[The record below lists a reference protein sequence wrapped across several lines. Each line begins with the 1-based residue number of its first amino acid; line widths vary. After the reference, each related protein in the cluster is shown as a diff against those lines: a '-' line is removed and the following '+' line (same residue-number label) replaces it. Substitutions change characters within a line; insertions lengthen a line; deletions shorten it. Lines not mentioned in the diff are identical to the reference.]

1 MWKKTFIFADMKR
14 IVCIFFL
21 FLTGLALQ
29 AQSYKLVL
37 ADDIPADAAKVL
49 EQRFTQ
55 MLQGSG
61 ITLADDGAPL
71 TVTAQVVSRV
81 ETPGSMSQT
90 ALSIDLV
97 AKAGEAVATFPVKGV
112 GESDADAWLR
122 AVKQLLPKSKS
133 ALEFVEKLK

>member
-1 MWKKTFIFADMKR
+1 MKR
-14 IVCIFFL
+14 IVCILFL

-61 ITLADDGAPL
+61 ITWADDGAPL
-71 TVTAQVVSRV
+71 TVTAKVTSRV

-90 ALSIDLV
+90 ALTIELV
-97 AKAGEAVATFPVKGV
+97 AKAGDAVATFPVKGV
-112 GESDADAWLR
+112 GESDADAWIR
-122 AVKQLLPKSKS
+122 AVKQLLPRSKN

>member
-1 MWKKTFIFADMKR
+1 M
-14 IVCIFFL
+14 FL

-37 ADDIPADAAKVL
+37 PEGIPADAAKVL

-71 TVTAQVVSRV
+71 MVTAQVVSRV

-90 ALSIDLV
+90 ALTIDLV
-97 AKAGEAVATFPVKGV
+97 AKAGDVVATFPVKGV
-112 GESDADAWLR
+112 GEGDADAWLR
-122 AVKQLLPKSKS
+122 AVKQLLPRSKT

>member
-1 MWKKTFIFADMKR
+1 MKR
-14 IVCIFFL
+14 IVCILFL

-37 ADDIPADAAKVL
+37 PEGIPADAAKVL

-90 ALSIDLV
+90 ALTIDLV
-97 AKAGEAVATFPVKGV
+97 AKAGDVVATFPVKGV
-112 GESDADAWLR
+112 GEGDADAWLR
-122 AVKQLLPKSKS
+122 AVKQLLPRSKT

>member
-1 MWKKTFIFADMKR
+1 MKR
-14 IVCIFFL
+14 IVCILFL
-21 FLTGLALQ
+21 FLTGLSLQ

-37 ADDIPADAAKVL
+37 PEGIPADAAKVL

-90 ALSIDLV
+90 ALTIDLV
-97 AKAGEAVATFPVKGV
+97 AKAGDVVATFPVKGV
-112 GESDADAWLR
+112 GEGDADAWLR
-122 AVKQLLPKSKS
+122 AVKQLLPRSKT

>member
-1 MWKKTFIFADMKR
+1 MKK
-14 IVCIFFL
+14 IVCILFL

-55 MLQGSG
+55 MFQGSG
-61 ITLADDGAPL
+61 ITWADDGAPL
-71 TVTAQVVSRV
+71 TVTAKVTSRV

-90 ALSIDLV
+90 ALTIDLV
-97 AKAGEAVATFPVKGV
+97 AKAGNVVATFPVKGV
-112 GESDADAWLR
+112 GESDADAWIR
-122 AVKQLLPKSKS
+122 AVKQLLPRSKN

>member
-1 MWKKTFIFADMKR
+1 MKR
-14 IVCIFFL
+14 IVCILFL
-21 FLTGLALQ
+21 FLTGLVLQ

-61 ITLADDGAPL
+61 ITWADDGAPL
-71 TVTAQVVSRV
+71 TVTAKVTSRV

-90 ALSIDLV
+90 ALTIDLV
-97 AKAGEAVATFPVKGV
+97 AKAGDAVATFPVKGV
-112 GESDADAWLR
+112 GESDADAWIR
-122 AVKQLLPKSKS
+122 AVKQLLPRSKN

>member
-1 MWKKTFIFADMKR
+1 MKK
-14 IVCIFFL
+14 IVCILFL

-61 ITLADDGAPL
+61 ITWADDGAPL
-71 TVTAQVVSRV
+71 TVTAKVTSRV

-90 ALSIDLV
+90 ALTIDLV
-97 AKAGEAVATFPVKGV
+97 AKAGDVVATFPVKGV
-112 GESDADAWLR
+112 GESDADAWIR
-122 AVKQLLPKSKS
+122 AVKQLLPRSKN

>member
-1 MWKKTFIFADMKR
+1 MKK
-14 IVCIFFL
+14 IVCILFL

-61 ITLADDGAPL
+61 ITWADDGAPL
-71 TVTAQVVSRV
+71 TVTAKVTSRV

-90 ALSIDLV
+90 ALTIELV
-97 AKAGEAVATFPVKGV
+97 AKAGDAVATFPVKGV
-112 GESDADAWLR
+112 GESDADAWIR
-122 AVKQLLPKSKS
+122 AVKQQKKKKKN

>member
-1 MWKKTFIFADMKR
+1 MKK
-14 IVCIFFL
+14 IVCILFL

-55 MLQGSG
+55 MFQGSG
-61 ITLADDGAPL
+61 ITWADDGAPL
-71 TVTAQVVSRV
+71 TVTAKVTSRV

-90 ALSIDLV
+90 ALTIELV
-97 AKAGEAVATFPVKGV
+97 AKAGDAVATFPVKGV
-112 GESDADAWLR
+112 GESDADAWIR
-122 AVKQLLPKSKS
+122 AVKQLLPRSKN

>member
-1 MWKKTFIFADMKR
+1 MKK
-14 IVCIFFL
+14 IVCILFL

-29 AQSYKLVL
+29 AQSYKLAL

-61 ITLADDGAPL
+61 ITWADDGAPL
-71 TVTAQVVSRV
+71 TVTAKVTSRV

-90 ALSIDLV
+90 ALTIDLV
-97 AKAGEAVATFPVKGV
+97 AKAGDAVATFPVKGV
-112 GESDADAWLR
+112 GESDADAWIR
-122 AVKQLLPKSKS
+122 AVKQLLPRSKN

>member
-1 MWKKTFIFADMKR
+1 MKR
-14 IVCIFFL
+14 IVCILFL

-37 ADDIPADAAKVL
+37 PEGIPADAVKVL

-61 ITLADDGAPL
+61 ITLADDGTPL

-90 ALSIDLV
+90 ALTIDLV
-97 AKAGEAVATFPVKGV
+97 AKAGDVVATFPVKGV
-112 GESDADAWLR
+112 GEGDADAWLR
-122 AVKQLLPKSKS
+122 AVKQLLPRSKT

>member
-1 MWKKTFIFADMKR
+1 M
-14 IVCIFFL
+14 FL

-37 ADDIPADAAKVL
+37 PEGIPADAAKVL

-90 ALSIDLV
+90 ALTIDLV
-97 AKAGEAVATFPVKGV
+97 AKAGDVVATFPVKGV
-112 GESDADAWLR
+112 GEGDADAWLR
-122 AVKQLLPKSKS
+122 AVKQLLPRSKT

>member
-1 MWKKTFIFADMKR
+1 MKR
-14 IVCIFFL
+14 IVCILFL

-37 ADDIPADAAKVL
+37 PEGIPADAAKVL

-71 TVTAQVVSRV
+71 SVTAQVTSRV

-90 ALSIDLV
+90 ALTIDLV
-97 AKAGEAVATFPVKGV
+97 AKAGDVVATFPIKGV

-122 AVKQLLPKSKS
+122 AVKQLLPRSKN

>member
-1 MWKKTFIFADMKR
+1 MKK
-14 IVCIFFL
+14 IVCILFL

-61 ITLADDGAPL
+61 ITWADDGAPL
-71 TVTAQVVSRV
+71 LVTAKVTSRV

-90 ALSIDLV
+90 ALTIDLV
-97 AKAGEAVATFPVKGV
+97 AKAGDAVATFPVKGV
-112 GESDADAWLR
+112 GESDADAWIR
-122 AVKQLLPKSKS
+122 AVKQLLPRSKN

>member
-1 MWKKTFIFADMKR
+1 MKK
-14 IVCIFFL
+14 IVCILFL

-61 ITLADDGAPL
+61 ITLSDDGAPL
-71 TVTAQVVSRV
+71 SVTAKVTSRV

-90 ALSIDLV
+90 ALTIDLV
-97 AKAGEAVATFPVKGV
+97 AQAGEVVATFPVKGV
-112 GESDADAWLR
+112 GEGDADAWIR
-122 AVKQLLPKSKS
+122 AVKQLLPRSKS
-133 ALEFVEKLK
+133 ALEFIEKLK

>member
-1 MWKKTFIFADMKR
+1 MKR

-37 ADDIPADAAKVL
+37 PEGIPADAAKVL

-97 AKAGEAVATFPVKGV
+97 AKAGDAVATFPVKGV
-112 GESDADAWLR
+112 GEGDADAWLR

>member
-1 MWKKTFIFADMKR
+1 MKR
-14 IVCIFFL
+14 IVCILFL

-37 ADDIPADAAKVL
+37 PEGIPADAVKVL

-61 ITLADDGAPL
+61 ITLADDGTPL

-112 GESDADAWLR
+112 GEGDADAWLR
-122 AVKQLLPKSKS
+122 AVKQLLPRSKT

>member
-1 MWKKTFIFADMKR
+1 MKR
-14 IVCIFFL
+14 IVCILFL

-37 ADDIPADAAKVL
+37 PEGIPADAVKVL

-61 ITLADDGAPL
+61 ITLADDGTPL

-90 ALSIDLV
+90 ALTIDLV

-112 GESDADAWLR
+112 GEGDADAWLR
-122 AVKQLLPKSKS
+122 AVKQLLPRSKT

>member
-1 MWKKTFIFADMKR
+1 M
-14 IVCIFFL
+14 VCL
-21 FLTGLALQ
+21 LAATLGLQ

-37 ADDIPADAAKVL
+37 PEGIPADAAKVL

-61 ITLADDGAPL
+61 ITWADDGAPL
-71 TVTAQVVSRV
+71 TVTAKVTSRV

-90 ALSIDLV
+90 ALTIDLV
-97 AKAGEAVATFPVKGV
+97 AKAGDAVATFPVKGV
-112 GESDADAWLR
+112 GESDADAWIR
-122 AVKQLLPKSKS
+122 AVKQLLPRSKN

>member
-1 MWKKTFIFADMKR
+1 MKR
-14 IVCIFFL
+14 IVCILFL

-37 ADDIPADAAKVL
+37 PEGIPADAAKVL

-61 ITLADDGAPL
+61 ITWADDGAPL
-71 TVTAQVVSRV
+71 TVTAKVTSRV

-90 ALSIDLV
+90 ALTIDLV
-97 AKAGEAVATFPVKGV
+97 AKAGDAVATFPVKGV

-122 AVKQLLPKSKS
+122 AVKQLLPRSKN

>member
-1 MWKKTFIFADMKR
+1 MKR
-14 IVCIFFL
+14 IVCILFL

-37 ADDIPADAAKVL
+37 PEGIPADAAKVL

-71 TVTAQVVSRV
+71 MVTAQVVSRV

-90 ALSIDLV
+90 ALTIDLV
-97 AKAGEAVATFPVKGV
+97 AKAGDVVATFPVKGV
-112 GESDADAWLR
+112 GEGDADAWLR
-122 AVKQLLPKSKS
+122 AVKQLLPRSKT

>member
-1 MWKKTFIFADMKR
+1 MKR
-14 IVCIFFL
+14 IVCILFL

-61 ITLADDGAPL
+61 ITWADDGAPL
-71 TVTAQVVSRV
+71 TVTAKVTSRV

-90 ALSIDLV
+90 ALTIDLV
-97 AKAGEAVATFPVKGV
+97 AKAGDAVATFPVKGV
-112 GESDADAWLR
+112 GESDADAWIR
-122 AVKQLLPKSKS
+122 AVKQLLPRSKN

>member
-1 MWKKTFIFADMKR
+1 MKR
-14 IVCIFFL
+14 IVCILFL

-37 ADDIPADAAKVL
+37 PEGIPADAAKVL
-49 EQRFTQ
+49 EQRLTQ

-61 ITLADDGAPL
+61 ITLADDGTPL
-71 TVTAQVVSRV
+71 TVQTKVVSRV

-90 ALSIDLV
+90 ALAIDV
-97 AKAGEAVATFPVKGV
+97 IAQAGEAVVTFPVKGV
-112 GESDADAWLR
+112 GENDADAWLR
-122 AVKQLLPKSKS
+122 AVKQLLPRSKT

>member
-1 MWKKTFIFADMKR
+1 MKR
-14 IVCIFFL
+14 IVCILFL

-37 ADDIPADAAKVL
+37 PEGIPADAAKVL

-90 ALSIDLV
+90 ALTIDLV
-97 AKAGEAVATFPVKGV
+97 AKAGDVVATFPVKGV
-112 GESDADAWLR
+112 GEGDADAWLR

>member
-1 MWKKTFIFADMKR
+1 MKK
-14 IVCIFFL
+14 IVCILFL

-61 ITLADDGAPL
+61 ITWADDGAPL
-71 TVTAQVVSRV
+71 TVTAKVTSRV

-90 ALSIDLV
+90 ALTIDLV
-97 AKAGEAVATFPVKGV
+97 AKAGDVVATFPIKGV

-122 AVKQLLPKSKS
+122 AVKQLLPRSKN

>member
-1 MWKKTFIFADMKR
+1 M
-14 IVCIFFL
+14 FL

-61 ITLADDGAPL
+61 ITWADDGAPL
-71 TVTAQVVSRV
+71 TVTAKVTSRV
-81 ETPGSMSQT
+81 ETCGSMSQT
-90 ALSIDLV
+90 ALTIDLV
-97 AKAGEAVATFPVKGV
+97 AKAGDAVATFPVKGV
-112 GESDADAWLR
+112 GESDADAWIR
-122 AVKQLLPKSKS
+122 AVKQLLPRSKN

>member
-1 MWKKTFIFADMKR
+1 MKK
-14 IVCIFFL
+14 IVCILFL
-21 FLTGLALQ
+21 FLTGLVLQ

-37 ADDIPADAAKVL
+37 PEGIPADAAKVL

-71 TVTAQVVSRV
+71 SVTAKVTSRV

-90 ALSIDLV
+90 ALTIDLV
-97 AKAGEAVATFPVKGV
+97 AKAGDVVATFPVKGV
-112 GESDADAWLR
+112 GEGDADAWLR
-122 AVKQLLPKSKS
+122 AVKQLLPRSKT

>member
-1 MWKKTFIFADMKR
+1 MKR
-14 IVCIFFL
+14 LLLYMVCL
-21 FLTGLALQ
+21 LVTALGVQ

-37 ADDIPADAAKVL
+37 ADDIPADAAQVL

-71 TVTAQVVSRV
+71 SVTAKVTSRV

-90 ALSIDLV
+90 ALTIDLV
-97 AKAGEAVATFPVKGV
+97 AKAGDVVATFPIKGV

-122 AVKQLLPKSKS
+122 AVKQLLPRSKN

>member
-1 MWKKTFIFADMKR
+1 MKK
-14 IVCIFFL
+14 IVCILFL

-61 ITLADDGAPL
+61 ITWADDGAPL
-71 TVTAQVVSRV
+71 TVTAKVTSRV

-90 ALSIDLV
+90 ALTIDLV
-97 AKAGEAVATFPVKGV
+97 AKAGDAVATFPVKGV
-112 GESDADAWLR
+112 GESDADAWIR
-122 AVKQLLPKSKS
+122 AVKQLLPRSKN

>member
-1 MWKKTFIFADMKR
+1 MKR

-37 ADDIPADAAKVL
+37 PEGIPADAAKVL

-90 ALSIDLV
+90 ALTIDLV

-112 GESDADAWLR
+112 GEGDADAWLR